1 MAERPLSQPDRVAF
15 RDELARIYPDEVRLH
30 GVLSDVGY
38 PAACRPGWRSG
49 ISGPGLSMT

>member
-38 PAACRPGWRSG
+38 PAACAARDGGQGSVVQGYR
-49 ISGPGLSMT
+49 